1 MRQKAHTVQD
11 LVIAATA
18 LPEIK
23 DLVPS
28 DSRVVRVAERICRIR
43 RFATLE
49 TGRDIHNLSALI
61 AAISQASDSPFASTR
76 RWVQA
81 WVRHHLDGSPPPPRA
96 DASKAWAKLNDWDEM
111 GCFFQGS
118 EEGTSMCRH
127 K

>member
-1 MRQKAHTVQD
+1 MQRQAHTIRD
-11 LVIAATA
+11 LVIVTTA
-18 LPEIK
+18 LPEFQ
-23 DLVPS
+23 DTSP
-28 DSRVVRVAERICRIR
+28 DDPRVIRAAERICRIR
-43 RFATLE
+43 RFAKIE
-49 TGRDIHNLSALI
+49 TGSDVHNLSTLI

-76 RWVQA
+76 RWVKA